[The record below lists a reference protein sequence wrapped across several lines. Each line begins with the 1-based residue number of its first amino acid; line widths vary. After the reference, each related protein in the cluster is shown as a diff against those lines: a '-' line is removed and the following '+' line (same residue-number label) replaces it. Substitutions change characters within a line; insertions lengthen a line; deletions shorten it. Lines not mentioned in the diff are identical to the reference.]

1 MDDVSEAW
9 LAANLLTTLL
19 TGFQPLNP
27 FSLSPLAAL
36 QKQKRVDSQPNLS
49 FIDAVWFF
57 HNRY

>member
-19 TGFQPLNP
+19 AGFQPLNP

-36 QKQKRVDSQPNLS
+36 QKQKKVDSQPE
-49 FIDAVWFF
+49 FEF
-57 HNRY
+57 H